1 MAPGLSIEEA
11 PKKESIQEN
20 WPQILQVPLAK
31 GLIWF
36 FLIFIEVKIVW
47 WKFIHPQFA
56 QSPNVIM
63 QVFVEGINLLL
74 IFYFLNRFRPFEL
87 RKMIHYDVPAKR
99 VFFLWIYVGIS
110 LTAYNLPLYWS
121 YGFGSQPPYFVI
133 ECLFDLIGLV
143 ILTPI
148 REELLFRGLFYGA
161 IRTKYGRIR
170 AYIINVLVFVGVHEQ
185 LYSVVT
191 GGYWSIFFH
200 HLVLLTVISCFLTY
214 LYESKRSLLLC
225 MSFHGAANFNVT
237 IAPLLGFLYGGYIVG
252 K

>member
-1 MAPGLSIEEA
+1 MAPGSSIEES
-11 PKKESIQEN
+11 PKTESIQKN
-20 WPQILQVPLAK
+20 WPQTLEVPLAK
-31 GLIWF
+31 GLIWA
-36 FLIFIEVKIVW
+36 FLVFIEVKIVW
-47 WKFIHPQFA
+47 WKFVHPQFV

-74 IFYFLNRFRPFEL
+74 ILYFLDRFGRFEL
-87 RKMIHYDVPAKR
+87 RKIIRYGVPKKK
-99 VFFLWIYVGIS
+99 VFFLWIYVGVG
-110 LTAYNLPLYWS
+110 LTAYNLPLYFS
-121 YGFGSQPPYFVI
+121 AGFGSHPPGFVI

-148 REELLFRGLFYGA
+148 REELLYRGLFYGA

-170 AYIINVLVFVGVHEQ
+170 TYIINVLVFVGLHEQ
-185 LYSVVT
+185 LYSLIT

-225 MSFHGAANFNVT
+225 MAFHSSANFNVT
-237 IAPLLGFLYGGYIVG
+237 IAPFLGFMYGGYIVS